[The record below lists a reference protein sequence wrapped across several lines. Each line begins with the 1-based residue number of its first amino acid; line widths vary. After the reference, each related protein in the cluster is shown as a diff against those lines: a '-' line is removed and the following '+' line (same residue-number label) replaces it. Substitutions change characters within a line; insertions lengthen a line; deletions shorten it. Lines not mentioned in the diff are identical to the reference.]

1 MRSDQNAQPLNQPVE
16 GNSGI
21 NMLPGYNGEVGPE
34 EISNIYDPISLG
46 YRSPTQTMPSAAPTP
61 RGLQVNPALQSAG
74 GWNVDPS
81 GNLLNNLQTSSAG
94 NWNIDQSGNLNDPG
108 WFHKLLSLIGGVPS
122 GLESIFN
129 QHQVPQQPGQ
139 NGGLLMN
146 NRTYNSYRS
155 PFGQTYQQLS
165 NPGSMI
171 GPTSGAVSNPYTP
184 GTVLGGRQP
193 LGGPPSAA
201 ATAFS
206 NTVKARNII

>member
-46 YRSPTQTMPSAAPTP
+46 YRSPTTTTPSAAPTP

-74 GWNVDPS
+74 GWNIDPG
-81 GNLLNNLQTSSAG
+81 GNLVNAPSTPSAG

-129 QHQVPQQPGQ
+129 QHQVPQQRPTGIMGRPSFGLTSFQ
-139 NGGLLMN
+139 NQ
-146 NRTYNSYRS
+146 
-155 PFGQTYQQLS
+155 F
-165 NPGSMI
+165 PGSRI
-171 GPTSGAVSNPYTP
+171 GPTSGAITNPYTP

-201 ATAFS
+201 AAVFS